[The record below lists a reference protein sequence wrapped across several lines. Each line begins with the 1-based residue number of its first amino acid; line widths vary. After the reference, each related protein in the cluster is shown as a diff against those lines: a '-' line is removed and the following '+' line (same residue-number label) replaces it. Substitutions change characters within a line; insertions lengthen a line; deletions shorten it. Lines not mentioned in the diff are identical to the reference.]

1 MKNYVSAV
9 QLKKAALLF
18 MAQRI
23 PEKNVDELRRLFI
36 QIDKDGDGIITTEE
50 FKQSLKLY
58 GVQYDEEQV

>member
-1 MKNYVSAV
+1 
-9 QLKKAALLF
+9 